1 MCQEALRI
9 RGGMSD
15 APVMRQED
23 ADTVRPR
30 VRVRQL
36 MQAEVLEAERDE
48 LLSEAAIRMRDH
60 QVGSLMVLSGDELVG
75 ILSERDIVRP
85 VEVAPPTVRPGR
97 CEISVAWK
105 AAEGSR
111 LFPEL
116 GGVFELLAAG
126 PARSTISFE
135 ASYDPPVRAIGRLVD
150 HALLH
155 RVAEACVQDFVARI
169 AKELASQAE

>member
-1 MCQEALRI
+1 MDVSATETLNEPYARILEALLAHSGTWLPGLARDASDRLITELGFGAGRTRI
-9 RGGMSD
+9 SRRI
-15 APVMRQED
+15 A
-23 ADTVRPR
+23 
-30 VRVRQL
+30 
-36 MQAEVLEAERDE
+36 
-48 LLSEAAIRMRDH
+48 
-60 QVGSLMVLSGDELVG
+60 
-75 ILSERDIVRP
+75 